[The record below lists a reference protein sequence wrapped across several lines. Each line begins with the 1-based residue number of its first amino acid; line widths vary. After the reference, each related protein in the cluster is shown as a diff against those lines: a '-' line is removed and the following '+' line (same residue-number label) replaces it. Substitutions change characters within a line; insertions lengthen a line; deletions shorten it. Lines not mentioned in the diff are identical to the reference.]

1 MKRCVVCLCV
11 LHPSYLSRPVNNRE
25 GQRDILG
32 TWDVPYVPVS
42 VLRWVLCWCMYPVL
56 STAQQPEGQ
65 PGHLCLV
72 PSVTVCL
79 KWVVVG
85 AVSVVE
91 SPGSCRDGAGSIP
104 ATCMALLPKRRRGE
118 GEQGKECAAAAGRE
132 PRALPERP
140 AAGGGGV
147 FLHGSLGG
155 MCSKKR

>member
-1 MKRCVVCLCV
+1 ML
-11 LHPSYLSRPVNNRE
+11 
-25 GQRDILG
+25 
-32 TWDVPYVPVS
+32 VPVMW
-42 VLRWVLCWCMYPVL
+42 WVLCSCMYPVL

-79 KWVVVG
+79 QWVVVG
-85 AVSVVE
+85 VVSVVE
-91 SPGSCRDGAGSIP
+91 SPGLCRDGAGPIP
-104 ATCMALLPKRRRGE
+104 AACMALLPKRRRGE
-118 GEQGKECAAAAGRE
+118 GEEGSECAAAAGRE

-155 MCSKKR
+155 CVQKCGEPAVPVA